1 MYTSEAITLERLRK
15 RGYVSLLEMCE
26 KIAPS
31 RIFRETAV
39 YETRLVYPKLVEG
52 YLVFRQAQQDC
63 ERRCTALCCTVL
75 RYSKQGTRSKFIEV
89 FSARQ
94 ICLAAAYSIVHRIYL
109 ILCGFLCGNNLY
121 FLICFLYSL
130 SLRIL

>member
-1 MYTSEAITLERLRK
+1 MCPCSKCAKKLPHPEFFGKPLYTRSAWFILSLSMGTWCFDRLNRTV
-15 RGYVSLLEMCE
+15 RGDALHC
-26 KIAPS
+26 A
-31 RIFRETAV
+31 
-39 YETRLVYPKLVEG
+39 
-52 YLVFRQAQQDC
+52 
-63 ERRCTALCCTVL
+63 ALCCTVL